1 MKQKEALTILKLG
14 HTTFLTGAAG
24 AGKSYVLREYIQYLK
39 EHGISHAITASTGIA
54 GTHIS
59 GVTIHSWSGIG
70 IKEELSDADI
80 DALTEKQV
88 LYKRYINTQV
98 LIIDEISMLHSSFL
112 DNLNRIAK
120 AMRRNEKP
128 FGGMQVVFC
137 GDFFQLPPI
146 TRQVLTSDIFAYS
159 SLAWK
164 ESKPVVC
171 YLTEQHRQDDDVLT
185 GILNQIRKGD
195 IDEGVWEELALT
207 QKKRHSGH
215 HTKLYTH
222 NADVDGINNKAFDAI
237 KEEEHTYYMDSKGK
251 ASLVES
257 LKKNCL
263 ASEEL
268 RLKVGAK
275 VMCIKNDP
283 ERKFM
288 NGSLGVVASF
298 EDDGTPVVDLQNGK
312 RIRVQADSW
321 RIEEDGKVRAE
332 ITQLPLKLAW
342 AITVHK
348 SQGMTLD
355 AAEIDLS
362 KAFTYG
368 MGYVALSRLKSIEGL
383 HLLGMNAQALAVDES
398 VREQDEKFAHASE
411 KASEAIEKYKEADLK
426 KLHEAFIL
434 SCGGHVDAYTDDT
447 EEKTDTLTL
456 TEEYIKT
463 GKSVKEIARA
473 RGLTEDTI
481 VGHIEK
487 LIERGEKLD
496 LKYVLPAKKTVK
508 EIADMFK
515 KMETTKL
522 TPVHDALKGKYN
534 FHILRLVRASL
545 KR

>member
-1 MKQKEALTILKLG
+1 MTQKDALTILQLG

-39 EHGISHAITASTGIA
+39 QHGIPYAVTASTGIA

-70 IKEELSDADI
+70 IKEEMSDADI
-80 DALTEKQV
+80 DAITEKQV
-88 LYKRYINTQV
+88 LYKRYTNTQV
-98 LIIDEISMLHSSFL
+98 LIIDEISMLHANFL
-112 DNLNRIAK
+112 DILHRIAC
-120 AMRRNEKP
+120 AMRRNSKP
-128 FGGMQVVFC
+128 FGGMQLVFC

-146 TRQVLTSDIFAYS
+146 TKQALTANVFAYS
-159 SLAWK
+159 SKAWK
-164 ESKPVVC
+164 EAKPVVC

-195 IDEGVWEELALT
+195 IDEGVWDELALT
-207 QKKRHSGH
+207 QKKRHHGH

-222 NADVDGINNKAFDAI
+222 NADVDGINNRAFDAI
-237 KEEEHTYYMDSKGK
+237 DEEEHVYYMESKGK
-251 ASLVES
+251 AALVES

-283 ERKFM
+283 EKKFM
-288 NGSLGVVASF
+288 NGSLGVVVAF
-298 EDDGTPVVDLQNGK
+298 ESDETPVVDLQNGK

-321 RIEEDGKVRAE
+321 RIEEEGKVKAE
-332 ITQLPLKLAW
+332 IMQLPLKLAW

-362 KAFTYG
+362 KAFTFG

-383 HLLGMNAQALAVDES
+383 HLLGINAQALAVDEQ
-398 VREQDEKFAHASE
+398 VREQDERFMQASE
-411 KASEAIEKYKEADLK
+411 KAGEAIEKYKEEDIK

-434 SCGGHVDAYTDDT
+434 ACGGHIEAYTDDV

-456 TEEYIKT
+456 TQGLLVEGKT
-463 GKSVKEIARA
+463 IQEIAKA
-473 RGLTEDTI
+473 RSLTEDTI

-487 LIERGEKLD
+487 LMERGEKLD
-496 LKYVLPAKKTVK
+496 LKHVLPAKKVVK
-508 EIADMFK
+508 EITDMFK

-534 FHILRLVRASL
+534 FHTLRLVRASL
-545 KR
+545 T